1 MKKLLAPLLTLFL
14 FSSVYAEVLTSSND
28 IHEVPF
34 EQITFKN
41 TIAYANGKPY
51 TGRVVEY
58 KEGKKY
64 LEYNYKKGIQEGL
77 EIGWNQNGIKRYES
91 NWKGGKRE
99 GLYIAY
105 WPNGKN
111 RSNVNYINDVKE
123 GLKIVWYKNGQINYQ
138 QNYSGGT
145 RLGSKITVASNKGD
159 NYIKGIKRLKDP
171 WSKNAKDTLDVNA
184 AEQVVKINKSNTKGE
199 IELETSLAPVL
210 KFKRLNKKQ
219 IFNKFNG
226 KIIIFNDWKD
236 KRLGN
241 YQKSICIEF
250 KGGEAKALPFG
261 KYKNGDT
268 KLTCNAMEIS
278 SVWVEYMGGKLCFE
292 KNVPYQRQEICRNI
306 RISGKVIKIGVMPS
320 NIVNRSELHG
330 INIKKEETK
339 NYERDNYIN
348 ERDNYI
354 KGIKRLKD
362 PWSKDTNTKG
372 EETSRAP
379 VHSLTEGNDN
389 EWREKFK
396 KWLKNVMPRRLF
408 PLE

>member
-1 MKKLLAPLLTLFL
+1 MKKLLALLLTLFL

-28 IHEVPF
+28 IHEVLF

-41 TIAYANGKPY
+41 TSAYANGKPY

-64 LEYNYKKGIQEGL
+64 LEYNYKNGMQEGL
-77 EIGWNQNGIKRYES
+77 EIGWNKNGIKRYES
-91 NWKGGKRE
+91 HWILGRKE
-99 GLYIAY
+99 GFYIAY
-105 WPNGKN
+105 WPNGKK
-111 RSNVNYINDVKE
+111 RSSVNYINDVKE
-123 GLKIVWYKNGQINYQ
+123 GLRTVWHKNGQTDYQ

-145 RLGSKITVASNKGD
+145 RLGPQITV
-159 NYIKGIKRLKDP
+159 
-171 WSKNAKDTLDVNA
+171 
-184 AEQVVKINKSNTKGE
+184 
-199 IELETSLAPVL
+199 TSRAPVL

-261 KYKNGDT
+261 KYRNGDT

-278 SVWVEYMGGKLCFE
+278 SVWVEYTGGKLCFE